1 MSVAVISIDG
11 KPLMPTGNGKA
22 RHLLKD
28 GKAKIYK
35 RNRLSSYRGDALN
48 P

>member
-28 GKAKIYK
+28 GKAKAQIIDVK
-35 RNRLSSYRGDALN
+35 TN
-48 P
+48 